1 MSDQTL
7 TINVKTG
14 ERTLADLTADE
25 IAEREVKQA
34 QYETMMAERDSRVA
48 ARQSAIE
55 KLEALGL
62 TVDEIREAFGLEA
75 PQ

>member
-1 MSDQTL
+1 VSNQKL
-7 TINVKTG
+7 VINAKTG
-14 ERTLADLTADE
+14 EQTLVALTSDE
-25 IAEREVKQA
+25 IAEREA
-34 QYETMMAERDSRVA
+34 RHARHEAMMVERELREA
-48 ARQSAIE
+48 ARQSVIE

>member
-55 KLEALGL
+55 KLAALGL